1 MEHYINGNMYRI
13 SKVKRNIEYL
23 ISLTKTIQE
32 DKDKLSNNYVLD
44 CYKNKLEEMKKDIEE
59 LEKFVTFIKT
69 TKKKQQL

>member
-1 MEHYINGNMYRI
+1 MYRI